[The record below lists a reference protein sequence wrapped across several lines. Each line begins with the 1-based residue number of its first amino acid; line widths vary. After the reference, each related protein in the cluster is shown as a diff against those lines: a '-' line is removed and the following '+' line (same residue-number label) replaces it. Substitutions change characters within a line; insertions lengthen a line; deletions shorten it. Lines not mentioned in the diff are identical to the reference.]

1 MVYADYRYYTD
12 EYHGSAVTETEWP
25 RLALQASA
33 YLDMITTGKIARL
46 ESVPDAVKNA
56 VCAVVEVEKSQ
67 QLQGNIASEKD
78 GSYAVSYTA
87 QTVSSCSAE
96 QYRAASEYLACTGLL
111 YAGVLMRC

>member
-1 MVYADYRYYTD
+1 MVYADYSYYTD
-12 EYHGSAVTETEWP
+12 EYRGSAVTETEWP

-33 YLDMITTGKIARL
+33 YLDTITLGKTARL

-78 GSYAVSYTA
+78 GSYAVSYAA
-87 QTVSSCSAE
+87 QTVSSRSDE